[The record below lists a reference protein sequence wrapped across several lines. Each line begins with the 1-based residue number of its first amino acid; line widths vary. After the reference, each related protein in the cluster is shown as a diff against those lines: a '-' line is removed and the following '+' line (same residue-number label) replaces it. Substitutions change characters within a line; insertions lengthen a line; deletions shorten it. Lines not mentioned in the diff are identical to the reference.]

1 VIPIRH
7 CCKSAKPCKAQIDD
21 WHKAHRDT
29 PHDVA
34 AYKAF
39 LTEIGYLV
47 PEGPDFTIETANV
60 DDEIAKISGPQLV
73 VPIKNA
79 RFAVNAANARWGSL
93 YDAFYG
99 TDAIDQSG
107 DLAPA
112 GAYNPV
118 RGAEVIRRAKAF
130 LDDMAPLDG
139 VAHGDVTAYRVVNG
153 ALSATHAGGEAHLR
167 KPAEICRLSRRSRC
181 ARGYFAEK

>member
-1 VIPIRH
+1 M
-7 CCKSAKPCKAQIDD
+7 
-21 WHKAHRDT
+21 
-29 PHDVA
+29 
-34 AYKAF
+34 
-39 LTEIGYLV
+39 TEIGYLV

-79 RFAVNAANARWGSL
+79 RFAINAANARWGSL

-107 DLAPA
+107 ALAPA

-118 RGAEVIRRAKAF
+118 RGAEVIRRAKML

-139 VAHGDVTAYRVVNG
+139 VAHGDVTAYRVADG
-153 ALSATHAGGEAHLR
+153 ALLATHAGGEAQLQNPEKFVGYR
-167 KPAEICRLSRRSRC
+167 VRLMRLKPYC
-181 ARGYFAEK
+181 